1 MLKNKT
7 CILQVDSTR
16 DDLIDMDSTIIDARD
31 CPGIT
36 DAGKELIDN
45 VSHKI
50 GDIVTTVVKIRKVN
64 LPDISEYIQN
74 IEYYRWDNFKIFF
87 TLPEI

>member
-7 CILQVDSTR
+7 CILQVDSIR

-74 IEYYRWDNFKIFF
+74 IEYYR
-87 TLPEI
+87 